1 MLNYPA
7 SRHFI
12 ICLRNVGYLM
22 AELKKI
28 GFTPSLQTNA
38 SAPDPQK
45 INDLQVR
52 HAALILDHNS
62 TRISQGCISQIFK
75 HTSLLFGNK
84 TEHFGHGIRVVIHLK
99 EDWPTLL
106 Q

>member
-1 MLNYPA
+1 
-7 SRHFI
+7 
-12 ICLRNVGYLM
+12 M

-62 TRISQGCISQIFK
+62 TTKAVLAKYLSVHRYYLVIRQS
-75 HTSLLFGNK
+75 TSYILWAWHMGSDTFERRLAYPV
-84 TEHFGHGIRVVIHLK
+84 TVIMLA
-99 EDWPTLL
+99 
-106 Q
+106 